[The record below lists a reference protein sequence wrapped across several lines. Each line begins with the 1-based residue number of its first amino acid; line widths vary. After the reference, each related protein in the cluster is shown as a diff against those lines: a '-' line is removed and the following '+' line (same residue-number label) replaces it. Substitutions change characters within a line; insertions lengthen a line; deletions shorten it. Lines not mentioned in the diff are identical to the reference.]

1 MRKHISQ
8 LILVVLLAGF
18 CGSVIADPS
27 VQTLPDGSTQITT
40 SNPDGTMVVQTQ
52 HPDGTSTSEV
62 QNPDG
67 SVAVSSNS
75 SSSAN

>member
-1 MRKHISQ
+1 MTKHISQ
-8 LILVVLLAGF
+8 LIVVVLLAGF
-18 CGSVIADPS
+18 SGGVIADSS
-27 VQTLPDGSTQITT
+27 VQTLSDGSTQITT

-67 SVAVSSNS
+67 SVAVSNS
-75 SSSAN
+75 SSSGS